1 MSTTQNATQTTVPTP
16 DGFDVPDDL
25 TATDS
30 KLVYLFVAVS
40 DGVTVDDLQ
49 STLDMR
55 KIGLFPVL
63 DTLTERGLI
72 DRVDGEYVSSAA

>member
-1 MSTTQNATQTTVPTP
+1 MSTTQNTARTAVPTL
-16 DGFDVPDDL
+16 DSFDVPDDI

-30 KLVYLFVAVS
+30 KLVYLFVTVS

-55 KIGLFPVL
+55 KISLFPVL
-63 DTLTERGLI
+63 DTLTDRGLI
-72 DRVDGEYVSSAA
+72 DRVDDEYVGSAS